1 MSALLEIIKEAPPED
16 RKAAA
21 KLLKPYLSVESH
33 PHVDR
38 LLTVPEFHDELA
50 QRIGIKKR
58 VDWIR
63 NDMFVACPELKRFAF
78 GRNAGT
84 GHPLWIDERA
94 LDWIADHHDE
104 IDWRG

>member
-38 LLTVPEFHDELA
+38 LLTVPQFHDELDK
-50 QRIGIKKR
+50 RFGIKKR
-58 VDWIR
+58 DDWIR
-63 NDMFVACPELKRFAF
+63 NNMFVVCPELKQFAF
-78 GRNAGT
+78 GRNTGT
-84 GHPLWIDERA
+84 GHPLRIDERA
-94 LDWIADHHDE
+94 LGWINIHRGE